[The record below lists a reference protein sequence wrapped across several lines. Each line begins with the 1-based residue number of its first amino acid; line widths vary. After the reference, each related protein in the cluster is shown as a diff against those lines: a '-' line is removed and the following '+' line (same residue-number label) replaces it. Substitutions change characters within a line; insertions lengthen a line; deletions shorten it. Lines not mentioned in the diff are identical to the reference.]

1 MRFVTLGTR
10 ASAIIT
16 VILLITAIVIII
28 SASTILYK
36 NFNNKQLESSEFYKK
51 YYPLTEKLNIKSKIG
66 VYWKVL
72 ILIRWFLTILILVI
86 LRDNSTN

>member
-16 VILLITAIVIII
+16 VILLITALVLII

-36 NFNNKQLESSEFYKK
+36 NSNNKQLESSEF
-51 YYPLTEKLNIKSKIG
+51 
-66 VYWKVL
+66 
-72 ILIRWFLTILILVI
+72 
-86 LRDNSTN
+86 